1 MFALVCSNG
10 DTSFEQLIEVRKNY
24 SIRLRQKPFDAIFKQ
39 ELKFLD
45 LEIDFFKEWGERIL
59 HDSELAAS
67 LSEFQREVFAGLTAA
82 GLLEQLFRIDVVGM
96 QSLGATFEKAQ
107 FIAELFD
114 SERASEII
122 VVESQEV
129 YDELSELNRRIKSQT
144 STGEDRKRFLTLQT
158 DPDPVAPADRIRSE
172 LGLVPMRLDRLPGAD

>member
-1 MFALVCSNG
+1 
-10 DTSFEQLIEVRKNY
+10 
-24 SIRLRQKPFDAIFKQ
+24 
-39 ELKFLD
+39 
-45 LEIDFFKEWGERIL
+45 
-59 HDSELAAS
+59 
-67 LSEFQREVFAGLTAA
+67 
-82 GLLEQLFRIDVVGM
+82 M

-114 SERASEII
+114 SEKASEII

-158 DPDPVAPADRIRSE
+158 DRTVAPADRIRSE
-172 LGLVPMRLDRLPGAD
+172 LGLVPCGWIDYPEPIEVFRVDSMVW

>member
-1 MFALVCSNG
+1 
-10 DTSFEQLIEVRKNY
+10 
-24 SIRLRQKPFDAIFKQ
+24 
-39 ELKFLD
+39 
-45 LEIDFFKEWGERIL
+45 
-59 HDSELAAS
+59 
-67 LSEFQREVFAGLTAA
+67 
-82 GLLEQLFRIDVVGM
+82 M

-114 SERASEII
+114 SEKASEII

-158 DPDPVAPADRIRSE
+158 DRTIAPTEQIKSE
-172 LGLVPMRLDRLPGAD
+172 LGLKSGDRIDYPEPIEVFRVDSVVW